1 MMSVKLELDNVLQM
15 LFDGELSKDS
25 EVQFDDGGNL
35 HVTTMKDEKV
45 EWHSLK
51 PVVHK
56 PDMSGIPSEQD
67 ELSSYRKKAKTE
79 NALFVV
85 ITAALFI
92 AGVMLSFLLL

>member
-1 MMSVKLELDNVLQM
+1 MSEVRLELDNALQT

-35 HVTTMKDEKV
+35 HVTTMKDDQV

-51 PVVHK
+51 PIVHR
-56 PDMSGIPSEQD
+56 PDMSGIPSEQN
-67 ELSSYRKKAKTE
+67 ELSNYRKKAKVE

-85 ITAALFI
+85 IAATLFI
-92 AGVMLSFLLL
+92 AGTMLSFLLL